1 MYHGRGRVSNVRAM
15 DQDATFAP
23 AVALRVARPVSTMF
37 CGDGDQDGL
46 REDTTTRNPT
56 PDLNSPALGRFF
68 SGAAA
73 ARHLSDCLAG
83 HIENPKRP
91 SASLCGTRSGEAAA
105 VPGDVSD
112 PESVQRIVEAAREA
126 YGPPEILVNNA
137 GFLQQKRFVDLTV
150 EDFDRMIAVHLRG
163 TFLCTSAV
171 LPDMLSRGSGIIVN
185 VASQLGQIGGIE
197 LCHYSAAKAGIIGLT
212 KSLAREVSAQGVRV
226 NAVAPGPI
234 NTELILGLS
243 EEWQRAKAA
252 ELPLGRFGEP
262 AEVAETV
269 AFLVSDGAT
278 LYVGQTLGP
287 NSGDVML

>member
-1 MYHGRGRVSNVRAM
+1 MTSERSRAVLVTGAGSGIGRAIAEKLAKDGERVVVNDLKGETADEV
-15 DQDATFAP
+15 
-23 AVALRVARPVSTMF
+23 VARIK
-37 CGDGDQDGL
+37 
-46 REDTTTRNPT
+46 E
-56 PDLNSPALGRFF
+56 
-68 SGAAA
+68 SG
-73 ARHLSDCLAG
+73 
-83 HIENPKRP
+83 
-91 SASLCGTRSGEAAA
+91 GEAAA

-212 KSLAREVSAQGVRV
+212 KSLAREVSNQGVRV

-234 NTELILGLS
+234 NTELVLGLS
-243 EEWQRAKAA
+243 EEWRDAKSA

-262 AEVAETV
+262 HEVAETV
-269 AFLVSDGAT
+269 AFLVSDGAA